1 MFVGYLQRDGA
12 GVKIVLLEE
21 LYHQSDHA
29 IEHLESIAR
38 LLHPRLDSI
47 QANVLSCCHL
57 EIHSNRIESDRIE
70 SGAIRRRASNQAN
83 ESIVGLHPQ

>member
-47 QANVLSCCHL
+47 QANVLSCCHF
-57 EIHSNRIESDRIE
+57 EIHSNRIES
-70 SGAIRRRASNQAN
+70 GAIGRRASNQAN